1 MRPELVIALAITVAA
16 SSYFL
21 ARSTT
26 DTPLIQA
33 ATPEIPTVIHKP
45 VEETVLPGKRAQ
57 SLPVPA
63 RGSENASVVIVEA
76 SDFQCPYSR
85 RMKMVLDR
93 VVAEFPEDVRHEY
106 RHFPLGF
113 HHQAKPAAIASLAA
127 HRQGRFWEMHERLY
141 SDPALLNRGQYIA
154 WADELGMNVEQF
166 TKDLD
171 DPALSA
177 QVDNDTRGAKV
188 LGVKGTPTFLINGRL
203 TTISP
208 GHAYTELRTAVRQAL
223 KYTRK
228 RMDDGMTPG
237 EAHLAGVLL
246 NAPNADTYFK
256 EMLLSPSLVLEQGPP
271 QLEWHPQPQGQ

>member
-1 MRPELVIALAITVAA
+1 MRTEFVIALAIIVGA
-16 SSYFL
+16 SSYFV
-21 ARSTT
+21 ARATT

-33 ATPEIPTVIHKP
+33 ATPEHPTVRHKP
-45 VEETVLPGKRAQ
+45 AEENLLPGKRIQ

-85 RMKMVLDR
+85 RMKLVLDR
-93 VVAEFPEDVRHEY
+93 IVSEFPSDVRHEY

-113 HHQAKPAAIASLAA
+113 HHQAKPAAIASMAA
-127 HRQGRFWEMHERLY
+127 HRQGRFWEMRDRLY
-141 SDPALLNRGQYIA
+141 SDPSLLTRTQYIA
-154 WADELGMNVEQF
+154 WAKELGMDVEQF

-177 QVDNDTRGAKV
+177 QVDNDTRAGKI
-188 LGVKGTPTFLINGRL
+188 LGVKGTPTFLINGRP

-208 GHAYTELRTAVRQAL
+208 GHAYAELRTAVRHAL
-223 KYTRK
+223 DRTRK
-228 RMDDGMTPG
+228 RMDKGMTAG
-237 EAHLAGVLL
+237 EAHLTGVLL

-256 EMLLSPSLVLEQGPP
+256 EMLISPSLILEQGPP
-271 QLEWHPQPQGQ
+271 QVEWHPQPQGE